1 MSSPSEQPSQSTHHQ
16 QKQSVD
22 LDPQLVSGAQPEIH
36 ENEAHESHAA
46 NLELKGPPRRPIVT
60 APSPPAPTTPASQP
74 VSSAVPISENDSL
87 AESLGQQP
95 IPPPSEPMQYR
106 AIGLI
111 KGKYQASEE
120 QFNRG
125 ILLTEDQTQL
135 DAVLLGQVMSLV
147 KKYLDLEQTYL
158 WVVYPRTREKEETL
172 HMQIVGVWSAEG
184 FGPMAAM
191 AEEDAPIEEESTPPE
206 QPSQLAPPLQDGYFS
221 IRGEIVFQSAEK
233 NYLLVKIQQ
242 SPRKNSDRAKAFKLK
257 LLGNLTDKATGYFW
271 DLHVQRQGEELAI
284 LNGQKVA
291 LVPPKRKSKRERQE
305 TRVPRKFKPNNSDGK
320 PSSKSHPVGKPII
333 KRRSSPD

>member
-1 MSSPSEQPSQSTHHQ
+1 MSSSSEQPSKSTRHK
-16 QKQSVD
+16 QKKPID
-22 LDPQLVSGAQPEIH
+22 LAPQLESDSQPDTLKDETQ
-36 ENEAHESHAA
+36 EAHGDH
-46 NLELKGPPRRPIVT
+46 LQLKGPPRRPVPT
-60 APSPPAPTTPASQP
+60 KTPPPQAPAVVSVNREASSAAAPPASDG
-74 VSSAVPISENDSL
+74 S
-87 AESLGQQP
+87 ESLGQQP

-111 KGKYQASEE
+111 KGRYQPSEE

-125 ILLTEDQTQL
+125 ELITEDQTHL

-184 FGPMAAM
+184 FGPMAA
-191 AEEDAPIEEESTPPE
+191 ATEGTEAPE
-206 QPSQLAPPLQDGYFS
+206 QPTQLAAPLQDGYFS
-221 IRGEIVFQSAEK
+221 IRGEIVFQSTEK

-242 SPRKNSDRAKAFKLK
+242 SPRKSSDRPKAFKLK
-257 LLGNLTDKATGYFW
+257 LLGNLKDKTLGYFW

-284 LNGQKVA
+284 VNGQKVA
-291 LVPPKRKSKRERQE
+291 LVPPKRKSKQERRESRK
-305 TRVPRKFKPNNSDGK
+305 PRKFNSHR
-320 PSSKSHPVGKPII
+320 PHQTSAKSRPISKPII
-333 KRRSSPD
+333 KRRSSPES

>member
-1 MSSPSEQPSQSTHHQ
+1 MSSSSEQSSKSTRH
-16 QKQSVD
+16 KQTKSVD
-22 LDPQLVSGAQPEIH
+22 LDPQSVSHAQSETH
-36 ENEAHESHAA
+36 KDETHAA
-46 NLELKGPPRRPIVT
+46 NLELKGPPRRPAVKAPPSQVPAAPSAGQTEAPLT
-60 APSPPAPTTPASQP
+60 APTDDEAS
-74 VSSAVPISENDSL
+74 SEP
-87 AESLGQQP
+87 LGQQP

-111 KGKYQASEE
+111 KGKYQPSEE

-125 ILLTEDQTQL
+125 VLITEDQTHL

-191 AEEDAPIEEESTPPE
+191 EDETEIPE
-206 QPSQLAPPLQDGYFS
+206 QPSQLAAPLQDGYFS
-221 IRGEIVFQSAEK
+221 IRGEIVFQSTEN

-242 SPRKNSDRAKAFKLK
+242 SPRKSSDRPKAFKLK
-257 LLGNLTDKATGYFW
+257 LLGNLTDKTLGYFW
-271 DLHVQRQGEELAI
+271 DLHVHRQGGELAI
-284 LNGQKVA
+284 VNGQKVA
-291 LVPPKRKSKRERQE
+291 LVPPKRKSKRERND
-305 TRVPRKFKPNNSDGK
+305 TRKPRKFKPNHQDT
-320 PSSKSHPVGKPII
+320 PASKSRPVGKPII
-333 KRRSSPD
+333 KRRSSSDS

>member
-1 MSSPSEQPSQSTHHQ
+1 
-16 QKQSVD
+16 
-22 LDPQLVSGAQPEIH
+22 
-36 ENEAHESHAA
+36 
-46 NLELKGPPRRPIVT
+46 
-60 APSPPAPTTPASQP
+60 
-74 VSSAVPISENDSL
+74 
-87 AESLGQQP
+87 
-95 IPPPSEPMQYR
+95 MQYR

-191 AEEDAPIEEESTPPE
+191 EEESPPPE

-221 IRGEIVFQSAEK
+221 IRGEIVFESTEK

-257 LLGNLTDKATGYFW
+257 LLGNLTDKTTGYFW
-271 DLHVQRQGEELAI
+271 DLHIQRQGEELAI
-284 LNGQKVA
+284 MDGQKVA

-305 TRVPRKFKPNNSDGK
+305 TREPRKFRPKNSESKPTSNS
-320 PSSKSHPVGKPII
+320 HVVGKPVI
-333 KRRSSPD
+333 KRRSASD